1 LKLFHFNLDRDSQFD
16 DREAFREEQTL
27 YERQHI
33 HSLGQERPMKIGNA
47 FKAGAGFAF
56 AALFATSALADGT
69 VNVYTYRQPELI
81 QPVLDAFTAETGIKT
96 EVLFLDK
103 GLEERVAAEGANSPA
118 DVIMTVD
125 IARLTAAKEKGITQP
140 LVDDTLNK
148 LLPAEYRDPEGHW
161 FGVTKRARVVYA
173 SKDRVKDTAITYA
186 DLADPKWKGKICIR
200 SGQHDYNLA
209 LFSAAIEHWGAE
221 KTEEWMKGLKANLA
235 KKPDGG
241 DRPQAGAVAAGECD
255 IAIGN
260 TYYVGLMRTN
270 EKEPKEKE
278 WGNAINV
285 LFPTFENGLTHVN
298 ISGIALA
305 KNAPNR
311 DNAVKL
317 VQFLASHKA
326 QQVYAEKNFEYPVE
340 PGLAPSEV
348 VKAFGELKSDT
359 LPLADIA
366 KNRKA
371 ASEMVDRVGLDDG
384 PSS

>member
-1 LKLFHFNLDRDSQFD
+1 
-16 DREAFREEQTL
+16 
-27 YERQHI
+27 
-33 HSLGQERPMKIGNA
+33 MKILRNSVA
-47 FKAGAGFAF
+47 AAAAVTTLLSGA
-56 AALFATSALADGT
+56 AAYADGV
-69 VNVYTYRQPELI
+69 VNIYTYRQPALI

-103 GLEERVAAEGANSPA
+103 GLEERVQAEGQNSPV

-125 IARLTAAKEKGITQP
+125 ISRLTKAKEAGITQA
-140 LVDDTLNK
+140 LNDETVNS

-161 FGVTKRARVVYA
+161 FGLTKRARVVYA
-173 SKDRVKDTAITYA
+173 SKDRVTDTAITYA
-186 DLADPKWKGKICIR
+186 DLADPKWKGKLCMR

-209 LFSAAIEHWGAE
+209 LLSAAIAHRGPEKAE
-221 KTEEWMKGLKANLA
+221 QWLAGVKANLGR
-235 KKPDGG
+235 KPDGG
-241 DRPQAGAVAAGECD
+241 DRPQAGAIFAGECD
-255 IAIGN
+255 IALGN

-270 EKEPKEKE
+270 EKDPKEKE

-317 VQFLASHKA
+317 IQFLASDKA
-326 QQVYAEKNFEYPVE
+326 QQIYAQQNYEYPVE
-340 PGLAPSEV
+340 PGLEASDA
-348 VKAFGELKSDT
+348 VKAFGKLNADDLS
-359 LPLADIA
+359 LAEIA
-366 KNRKA
+366 SHRKQ

>member
-1 LKLFHFNLDRDSQFD
+1 MFSTKKF
-16 DREAFREEQTL
+16 
-27 YERQHI
+27 
-33 HSLGQERPMKIGNA
+33 
-47 FKAGAGFAF
+47 AGAGALAL
-56 AALFATSALADGT
+56 AALFSTSALADGV
-69 VNVYTYRQPELI
+69 VNIYTQRQPDLI
-81 QPVLDAFTAETGIKT
+81 KPVLEAFTAETGIKT

-103 GLEERVAAEGANSPA
+103 GLEERILAEGANSPA

-125 IARLTAAKEKGITQP
+125 IARLTSAEDKGVTQP
-140 LVDDTLNK
+140 LVDEKINALI
-148 LLPAEYRDPEGHW
+148 PVEYRDPDGNW
-161 FGVTKRARVVYA
+161 FGLTKRARVVYA

-186 DLADPKWKGKICIR
+186 ELADPKWKGKICIR

-209 LFSAAIEHWGAE
+209 LFSAAIAHWGPE

-241 DRPQAGAVAAGECD
+241 DRPQAGAIAAGECD
-255 IAIGN
+255 IALGN
-260 TYYVGLMRTN
+260 TYYVGLMRNN

-285 LFPTFENGLTHVN
+285 IFPTFENGGTHVN
-298 ISGIALA
+298 ISGAALA

-317 VQFLASHKA
+317 IEFLASHEA
-326 QQVYAEKNFEYPVE
+326 QQIYAKQNYEYPVE
-340 PGLAPSEV
+340 PGLEPSED
-348 VKAFGELKSDT
+348 VKAFGTLKSDT

-366 KNRKA
+366 KFRKQ

-384 PSS
+384 PAS

>member
-1 LKLFHFNLDRDSQFD
+1 
-16 DREAFREEQTL
+16 
-27 YERQHI
+27 
-33 HSLGQERPMKIGNA
+33 MKIGNA
-47 FKAGAGFAF
+47 FSAAAGLAF

-69 VNVYTYRQPELI
+69 VNIYTYRQPELI

-103 GLEERVAAEGANSPA
+103 GLEERVAAEGENSPA

-140 LVDDTLNK
+140 LVDETVNK

-186 DLADPKWKGKICIR
+186 DLAYPKWKGKICIR

-209 LFSAAIEHWGAE
+209 LFSAAIDHWGAE
-221 KTEEWMKGLKANLA
+221 KTEEWMRGLKANLA

-241 DRPQAGAVAAGECD
+241 DRPQAGAIAAGECD
-255 IAIGN
+255 IALGN

-285 LFPTFENGLTHVN
+285 IFPTFENGLTHVN

-305 KNAPNR
+305 KHAPNH

-317 VQFLASHKA
+317 IQFLASHKA

-340 PGLAPSEV
+340 PGLEPSEM
-348 VKAFGELKSDT
+348 VKSLGELKADT

-366 KNRKA
+366 KNRKL